1 VSKAEYPGQ
10 DALVYFALVPAS
22 LKNLKVHL
30 DTQFCFSSIMAEI
43 EIIGLFFALFKS
55 HIGLVRFLRS
65 GQKWMK
71 LPEQNDSK

>member
-43 EIIGLFFALFKS
+43 EILGLFFCS
-55 HIGLVRFLRS
+55 VQISYRS
-65 GQKWMK
+65 GEIS
-71 LPEQNDSK
+71 PFRSKMDEITRAE